1 MIATL
6 LERLDRV
13 KECGP
18 GRWMARCPSHED
30 KSPSLSIREA
40 QDGTILLH
48 DFAGCGAA
56 DIVAAVGLQ
65 LSDLFP
71 NKLADCIPARRDRK
85 HFHAAREA
93 LKALKFE
100 VLLVAMAAEDVH
112 RGVELDDADRERLW
126 EAVHKIRHAAELVV

>member
-56 DIVAAVGLQ
+56 DIVASVGLR
-65 LSDLFP
+65 LADLFP
-71 NKLADCIPARRDRK
+71 NRLADHLPPKQRKQFLDARQV
-85 HFHAAREA
+85 
-93 LKALKFE
+93 LKTLKFE
-100 VLLVAMAAEDVH
+100 VLLVALAAEDLH
-112 RGVELDDADRERLW
+112 KGVEVNDADRQRLW
-126 EAVHKIRHAAELVV
+126 EAVHKIRRAAELV